1 MLARDFLSAKSLGI
15 SEIDRQAAIEVLDM
29 LESGELDFV
38 ALEQEDLLSARAFSR
53 RTPSL
58 CKPHAG
64 GLNMGVWGD
73 RDCAS
78 GQFAGCAG
86 GWMERVKGRPLSER
100 CKVRF
105 DDLFFPW
112 EHHPGLRCFG
122 SRLMPER
129 VAWALRSKLQTGHA
143 DWGSMP

>member
-53 RTPSL
+53 RTPPR
-58 CKPHAG
+58 CKPHG
-64 GLNMGVWGD
+64 SGLNMGVWGD

-78 GQFAGCAG
+78 GQFAGCVG
-86 GWMERVKGRPLSER
+86 GWMESVKGRWLSER
-100 CKVRF
+100 CKAKF
-105 DDLFFPW
+105 GDLFFPW
-112 EHHPGLRCFG
+112 DHHLELHRFG

-129 VAWALRSKLQTGHA
+129 VAWALRSKLQTGRA
-143 DWGSMP
+143 DWGVSS